1 MITKYAKSIV
11 YIALTA
17 VMFLITALS
26 DDALSVEELL
36 NLAVAVIGAVV
47 VYAVP
52 NFSSTVGRYA
62 KTIATAVTAGL
73 LLAISFLTDGIS
85 LTEWMQIG
93 VASLAAIGV
102 YIVPNVDGATV
113 KIRPQFTL
121 APGSVSGQIVG
132 DLHITGRD
140 T

>member
-1 MITKYAKSIV
+1 MITTYAKSIV

-17 VMFLITALS
+17 VMFLITALT
-26 DDALSVEELL
+26 DDTLTVEEIL

-62 KTIATAVTAGL
+62 KTIATAVTAGI

-85 LTEWMQIG
+85 LVEWMQIG
-93 VASLAAIGV
+93 VAALAAIGV
-102 YIVPNVDGATV
+102 YIVPNKTPGASINGTLMIGADGKLRVT
-113 KIRPQFTL
+113 
-121 APGSVSGQIVG
+121 GSDG
-132 DLHITGRD
+132 
-140 T
+140 

>member
-52 NFSSTVGRYA
+52 NFPSTVGRYA
-62 KTIATAVTAGL
+62 KTIATALTAGI

-102 YIVPNVDGATV
+102 FIVPNVDGAAV
-113 KIRPQFTL
+113 K
-121 APGSVSGQIVG
+121 VSPAVFKQWNGG
-132 DLHITGRD
+132 DAYPARD
-140 T
+140 EPAS